1 MIVFV
6 PSTGGKQMRRK
17 KLREVPAHLSR
28 LEKRLTAWRKT
39 RTPGQRIPKSIWKSA
54 AKLATEYG
62 LSKTA
67 VALKLNYEGLRKH
80 AEQANAE
87 SPSTIPFV
95 ELSASSFPI
104 ASECMIEWEDVD
116 GAIMRMHL
124 KGGEVPDALALG
136 RGFWSTD
143 G

>member
-1 MIVFV
+1 
-6 PSTGGKQMRRK
+6 MRSK
-17 KLREVPAHLSR
+17 KRREVPARLSR

-39 RTPGQRIPKSIWKSA
+39 RTPGQRIPRSIWKSA

-62 LSKTA
+62 LSRTA
-67 VALKLNYEGLRKH
+67 VVLKLSYVGLRKH
-80 AEQANAE
+80 VEQANAE
-87 SPSTIPFV
+87 APSTAPFV
-95 ELSASSFPI
+95 ELPANTFPL
-104 ASECMIEWEDVD
+104 ASECVIEWEDGD

-136 RGFWSTD
+136 RVFWSND

>member
-1 MIVFV
+1 
-6 PSTGGKQMRRK
+6 MRRK
-17 KLREVPAHLSR
+17 KRREVPARFSR

-67 VALKLNYEGLRKH
+67 VALQLNYEGLRKH
-80 AEQANAE
+80 VEQSSAE
-87 SPSTIPFV
+87 SPSTAPFV
-95 ELSASSFPI
+95 ELPANTFSL
-104 ASECMIEWEDVD
+104 ASECMIEWKDSD

-124 KGGEVPDALALG
+124 KGGEVPDVLALG
-136 RGFWSTD
+136 RGFWSTNR
-143 G
+143 

>member
-1 MIVFV
+1 M
-6 PSTGGKQMRRK
+6 SRK
-17 KLREVPAHLSR
+17 KREVPARLSR

-39 RTPGQRIPKSIWKSA
+39 RSPGERIPESLWRSA

-62 LSKTA
+62 LSRTA
-67 VALKLNYEGLRKH
+67 VALKLSYVGLRKH
-80 AEQANAE
+80 VEQANAKA
-87 SPSTIPFV
+87 PSTAPFV
-95 ELSASSFPI
+95 ELPTSSFPL
-104 ASECMIEWEDVD
+104 ASECKIEWEDGD

-124 KGGEVPDALALG
+124 IGGEVPDALALG

>member
-1 MIVFV
+1 ML
-6 PSTGGKQMRRK
+6 SKKRR
-17 KLREVPAHLSR
+17 EMPARLSR

-39 RTPGQRIPKSIWKSA
+39 RTPGQRIPNSIWKSA
-54 AKLATEYG
+54 AKLAIEYG
-62 LSKTA
+62 LSRTA
-67 VALKLNYEGLRKH
+67 VALKLSYMGLRKH
-80 AEQANAE
+80 VEQANAE
-87 SPSTIPFV
+87 SSSTAPFV
-95 ELSASSFPI
+95 ELQANTFPLV
-104 ASECMIEWEDVD
+104 SECKIEWEDGD

>member
-1 MIVFV
+1 MTVFV
-6 PSTGGKQMRRK
+6 PSTGGKQMRSK
-17 KLREVPAHLSR
+17 KRREVPARLSR

-54 AKLATEYG
+54 AELATEYG

-80 AEQANAE
+80 VEQLNAE
-87 SPSTIPFV
+87 SPSTASFV
-95 ELSASSFPI
+95 ELPASTFPV
-104 ASECMIEWEDVD
+104 ASECMIEWKDSE

-136 RGFWSTD
+136 RSFWSID

>member
-1 MIVFV
+1 
-6 PSTGGKQMRRK
+6 MRRK
-17 KLREVPAHLSR
+17 KRREVPARLSR

-39 RTPGQRIPKSIWKSA
+39 RTPGQRIPKSIWQSA

-67 VALKLNYEGLRKH
+67 VALKLNYEGLRKLV
-80 AEQANAE
+80 EQSNTE
-87 SPSTIPFV
+87 SQSTTPFV
-95 ELSASSFPI
+95 ELPVNSFPL
-104 ASECMIEWEDVD
+104 ASECKIEWEDGD

-124 KGGEVPDALALG
+124 KGGQIPDAIALG
-136 RGFWSTD
+136 NSFWRTE

>member
-1 MIVFV
+1 MC
-6 PSTGGKQMRRK
+6 RK
-17 KLREVPAHLSR
+17 KRRAVPARLSR

-39 RTPGQRIPKSIWKSA
+39 RTPRQRIPKSIWKSA
-54 AKLATEYG
+54 AKLAIEYG

-80 AEQANAE
+80 VEQSNEE
-87 SPSTIPFV
+87 SASIAPFV
-95 ELSASSFPI
+95 ELPANTFSL
-104 ASECMIEWEDVD
+104 ASECMIEWEDSD

-136 RGFWSTD
+136 RGFWSID
-143 G
+143 R